1 MQLVTFMVPTDT
13 APGLSGQE
21 RLGVAVDGG
30 IADLERW
37 LPGRPA
43 KLSAV
48 FEPGALDQARNAAST
63 AAADYAIEDIEF
75 LPPVAG
81 AEKIICVG
89 INYPARAAEYRDRSK
104 GSAYPNLFA
113 RFPGS
118 FTGHDQPLARPRVSE
133 QLDYEGEIVL
143 VIGRTGRH
151 VPREDALGY
160 IGGFTLGNEGT
171 VRDWV
176 THGSRNVT
184 QGKNFDRSG
193 SIGPWVVPAA
203 DLPPGPLGLETRVN
217 GVVRQK
223 DSSGRLLWGFAELI
237 EYISTFTTLRPGDL
251 IFTGTPTG
259 SGSHATP
266 PAWLRPGD
274 VVEVQV
280 PQIGLL
286 RNTIEDES

>member
-1 MQLVTFMVPTDT
+1 MMRLVTFRAGGEP
-13 APGLSGQE
+13 

-30 IADLERW
+30 VADLARW
-37 LPGRPA
+37 LPG
-43 KLSAV
+43 
-48 FEPGALDQARNAAST
+48 T
-63 AAADYAIEDIEF
+63 AALADVFQSPALHRVRAEAAGSRADYRLDEIEF
-75 LPPVAG
+75 LPPVRG

-89 INYPARAAEYRDRSK
+89 INYPARAAEYRDK
-104 GSAYPNLFA
+104 NLKSAYPNLFA

-118 FTGHDQPLARPRVSE
+118 FTGHDQPIIRPRASE

-151 VPREDALGY
+151 IPKAEALGY
-160 IGGFTLGNEGT
+160 IGGLTLGNEGT

-184 QGKNFDRSG
+184 QGKNFDASG
-193 SIGPWVVPAA
+193 SIGPWVLLAA
-203 DLPPGPLGLETRVN
+203 GYPPGQPLNLETRVN
-217 GVVRQK
+217 GIVRQK
-223 DSSGRLLWGFAELI
+223 DSSSRLLWGFAELI

-266 PAWLRPGD
+266 PVWLRPGD
-274 VVEVQV
+274 VVEVEASG
-280 PQIGLL
+280 IGVL
-286 RNTIEDES
+286 RNTVADER

>member
-1 MQLVTFMVPTDT
+1 MRLVTFAVAGT
-13 APGLSGQE
+13 PGL
-21 RLGVAVDGG
+21 GVIVDGG
-30 IADLERW
+30 VASLERW
-37 LPGRPA
+37 LRGRPA
-43 KLSAV
+43 LADV
-48 FEPGALDQARNAAST
+48 LQPGVLDQVRAAAPA
-63 AAADYAIEDIEF
+63 AAADYPLDEIEF
-75 LPPVAG
+75 RPPVLG

-89 INYPARAAEYRDRSK
+89 INYPARAAEYSRGPRD
-104 GSAYPNLFA
+104 SAYPNLFA

-118 FTGHDQPLARPRVSE
+118 FAGHDQPLVRPRVSQ

-143 VIGRTGRH
+143 VVGRPGRH
-151 VPREDALGY
+151 VPRADALGY
-160 IGGFTLGNEGT
+160 IGGLTLGNEGT

-203 DLPPGPLGLETRVN
+203 DLAPGQLLELETRVN

-223 DSSGRLLWGFAELI
+223 DSSDRLLWGFAELI

-259 SGSHATP
+259 SGSHAAP
-266 PAWLRPGD
+266 PVWLRPGD
-274 VVEVQV
+274 IVEVEA
-280 PQIGLL
+280 PGIGVL
-286 RNTIEDES
+286 RNTIVDET